1 MRRSRGAG
9 WFYPERAVRALEA
22 AVAVALVA
30 GCAGGCA
37 SGAQTGSGGG
47 RTAGVSAE
55 ASAEAPVTAVRSIA
69 ASEVAPP
76 PMRFKEF
83 RLPGL
88 HKLGG
93 VGTRIAAFAG
103 PDATVYG
110 DAPIVLMDLETGR
123 HAVGRPHA
131 VGWEERYGVLGLRCS
146 DSWVVWEELR
156 GDEAEEPL
164 DCDWKLYAA
173 PVDAKSLKLGE
184 PVLVAE
190 SVVSI
195 QSRPMFVVLGDEVF
209 WMTNSAPNPKQE
221 GTIRGARIS
230 ARRLPNGPVRTVVES
245 RHNFAS
251 ISESEGKLLVCE
263 LPSKDSKSEV
273 LHVVDPKSGAV
284 ERSLDLRNG
293 EAEVSHLPKV
303 HGGLVAWAVMPDA
316 ETDETM
322 LLVATGTGGGR
333 QLDTR
338 GMDPVLVGPY
348 VVYETLSRDA
358 GPGGTPR
365 LMQRIRGYDPR
376 TREVF
381 TIAESDA
388 DKDGAWQLWMWQG
401 YDPERFVMTKK
412 SVSGSGKPVTIVR
425 VYEID
430 R

>member
-1 MRRSRGAG
+1 
-9 WFYPERAVRALEA
+9 
-22 AVAVALVA
+22 
-30 GCAGGCA
+30 
-37 SGAQTGSGGG
+37 
-47 RTAGVSAE
+47 
-55 ASAEAPVTAVRSIA
+55 
-69 ASEVAPP
+69 
-76 PMRFKEF
+76 MRFKEF

-93 VGTRIAAFAG
+93 VGKRIAAFTG
-103 PDATVYG
+103 PDATVFG
-110 DAPIVLMDLETGR
+110 DAPVVLMDLETGR
-123 HAVGRPHA
+123 HEVARPHA
-131 VGWEERYGVLGLRCS
+131 VGWEERYGVLGLKCS
-146 DSWVVWEELR
+146 DSWVAWEELR
-156 GDEAEEPL
+156 GDEVEDPL
-164 DCDWKLYAA
+164 DCEWKLYAA

-190 SVVSI
+190 SVVSM
-195 QSRPMFVVLGDEVF
+195 QGRPLFAVLGDEVF

-221 GTIRGARIS
+221 GAVRGARID
-230 ARRLPNGPVRTVVES
+230 ARRLPDGPVRTVFES
-245 RHNFAS
+245 KHNLAS
-251 ISESEGKLLVCE
+251 MSESEGKLLVCE

-303 HGGLVAWAVMPDA
+303 HGGLAAWAVMPDA

-322 LLVATGTGGGR
+322 LLVGTGTDGGQ

-348 VVYETLSRDA
+348 VVYETLSADVASGGA
-358 GPGGTPR
+358 GS
-365 LMQRIRGYDPR
+365 LVQRIRGYDPR
-376 TREVF
+376 TGEVF
-381 TIAESDA
+381 TIAVSDA

-401 YDPERFVMTKK
+401 YDPERFVMTRK
-412 SVSGSGKPVTIVR
+412 SVSGSGKPATIVR